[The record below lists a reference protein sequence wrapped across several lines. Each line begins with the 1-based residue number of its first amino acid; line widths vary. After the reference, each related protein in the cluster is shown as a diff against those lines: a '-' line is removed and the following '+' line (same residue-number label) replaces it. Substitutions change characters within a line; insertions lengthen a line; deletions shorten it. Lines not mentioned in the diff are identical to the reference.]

1 MRFENKVVFITGA
14 GAGIGR
20 ATALKF
26 GSEGARV
33 ICNSVS
39 SSAEKVAGELAAQ
52 GCGSLFLQGNI
63 ALEQDVK
70 RMVAEAVDA
79 YGKIDILVNNAG
91 VVIGGTLEDT
101 KPEDFRE
108 TMDVNVMGTF
118 LMSQYVVRQMKKQG
132 GGVIVNT
139 SSVAGKTGLVNR
151 LAYSASKGAVEALSR
166 AMARELCG
174 DNIRVNCVCPGTVLT
189 PSLEDR
195 IHQSENPE
203 KAIQEFCSRQPIGR
217 LGKPEEIA
225 AAILFAASD
234 EAAFMTGSSV
244 VIDGGMLM

>member
-20 ATALKF
+20 AAAIKF
-26 GSEGARV
+26 AGEGARV

-39 SSAEKVAGELAAQ
+39 SSAEKVVRELEALGGE
-52 GCGSLFLQGNI
+52 GLFQQGNI
-63 ALEQDVK
+63 ASEQNVE
-70 RMVAEAVDA
+70 RMVAAATETF
-79 YGKIDILVNNAG
+79 GRIDILINNAG

-101 KPEDFRE
+101 KPEDFQE
-108 TMDVNVMGTF
+108 TMNVNVLGTF

-139 SSVAGKTGLVNR
+139 TSVAGKTGLVNR

-166 AMARELCG
+166 AMARELCH

-195 IHQSENPE
+195 IRQSDNPE
-203 KAIQEFCSRQPIGR
+203 KTMQEFCGRQPIGR

-225 AAILFAASD
+225 EAILFAACD

>member
-1 MRFENKVVFITGA
+1 MRFEKKVVFVTGA

-20 ATALKF
+20 AAALKF
-26 GSEGARV
+26 GAEGASV

-39 SSAEKVAGELAAQ
+39 GSAGKVAAELKAQ
-52 GCGSLFLQGNI
+52 GYEGLFLQGSI

-70 RMVAEAVDA
+70 EMVAKAIET
-79 YGKIDILVNNAG
+79 YGRIDILVNNAG
-91 VVIGGTLEDT
+91 VVIGGTMEDT
-101 KPEDFRE
+101 KPEDFSE
-108 TMDVNVMGTF
+108 TMNVNVLGTF

-139 SSVAGKTGLVNR
+139 SSVAGKTGIVNR

-166 AMARELCG
+166 AMARELCH

-195 IHQSENPE
+195 IHQSDNPE
-203 KAIQEFCSRQPIGR
+203 QTMKEFCDRQPIGR

-225 AAILFAASD
+225 EAILFASCDA
-234 EAAFMTGSSV
+234 AAFMTGSSV